1 MAHLGT
7 SFLLF
12 NYAWHFLLALLV
24 KRRMRLFNSV
34 LSEIL
39 FRPRLDM
46 MEVEDM
52 VEKLNEHH
60 KSTKPFTLLEI
71 KPYLQKLHDDNRI
84 FMVEDEGK
92 MGIVYVVWIKL
103 GDNGGDMWEE
113 DAQLSRLALSSR
125 DLAILLSTHF
135 MLHHRLA
142 GVVISWFHC
151 LTRII

>member
-1 MAHLGT
+1 
-7 SFLLF
+7 
-12 NYAWHFLLALLV
+12 
-24 KRRMRLFNSV
+24 MRLFNSV

-92 MGIVYVVWIKL
+92 MGIVYVV
-103 GDNGGDMWEE
+103 
-113 DAQLSRLALSSR
+113 
-125 DLAILLSTHF
+125 
-135 MLHHRLA
+135 
-142 GVVISWFHC
+142 
-151 LTRII
+151 